1 MKQRANWTPVIVTNR
16 LHQNE
21 RGGVRSS
28 DDAICPA
35 FTAPPVTYV
44 AALKTYVAALKE
56 DQTKSWEQQNQQRSD
71 LQFSLGV
78 AIVFALPVFIALS
91 VYVTAV
97 LFT

>member
-44 AALKTYVAALKE
+44 AALKE
-56 DQTKSWEQQNQQRSD
+56 DQTKSWEQQNQHRSD

>member
-35 FTAPPVTYV
+35 FTAPP
-44 AALKTYVAALKE
+44 ALKE
-56 DQTKSWEQQNQQRSD
+56 DQTKSWEQQNQHRSD